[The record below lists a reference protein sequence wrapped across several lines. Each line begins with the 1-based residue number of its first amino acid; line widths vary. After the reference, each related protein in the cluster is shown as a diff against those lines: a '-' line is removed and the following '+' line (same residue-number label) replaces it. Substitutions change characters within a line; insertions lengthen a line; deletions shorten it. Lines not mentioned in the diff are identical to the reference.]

1 MSPSPKAIASTS
13 IRTASMSS
21 AAHRITQRLRQGLGI
36 QHHGGGSALFGRNP
50 GLRKTSLDDRLC
62 RARRPPTDSRE
73 KASFGQQLAQHSR
86 GACLSAVLLNV
97 HLHCSR
103 ELVDAGSQGRTVR
116 SAAMISPVSQGEW
129 SDPRCR
135 CREMPSILD
144 RCGCLDRLGRLTAA
158 CECSDEGS

>member
-1 MSPSPKAIASTS
+1 MVAAPTCSARALVCAKPLLILQTIWATFCSARGHSLGHPV
-13 IRTASMSS
+13 RCCFYLTAT
-21 AAHRITQRLRQGLGI
+21 H
-36 QHHGGGSALFGRNP
+36 
-50 GLRKTSLDDRLC
+50 SLNDRLC